1 MGSAL
6 GAMADAV
13 GLGEALGSVAD
24 LALFPMQDVLDLGAE
39 ACMNRPGTAEGNWLW
54 RYREDQLDPSAAERL
69 LRLSR
74 LYGRRPYEP
83 G

>member
-1 MGSAL
+1 
-6 GAMADAV
+6 
-13 GLGEALGSVAD
+13 
-24 LALFPMQDVLDLGAE
+24 
-39 ACMNRPGTAEGNWLW
+39 MNRPGTAEGNWLW
-54 RYREDQLDPSAAERL
+54 RYREDQLDPAAAERL